1 MRSRTSR
8 ITPKINKTGQTD
20 IVKKSWPDGNTIS
33 ANAILDKES
42 YDINDDNRIKILKL
56 FFNGPNTRLHVR
68 EVARR
73 SNLTPRGA
81 QNILR
86 SLKNEGLLDNESTDI
101 VNNYW
106 GNYNNQKF
114 IGLKRAL
121 NLYSLYSTR
130 LISTLESYYKNPK
143 CVVLF
148 GSYSRGEDTG
158 ESDIDI
164 AIITSRKDL
173 PDTGKFEDALKRK
186 ISIHLI
192 KNVKEETSNFT
203 NALANGIILSGYL
216 EVI

>member
-1 MRSRTSR
+1 M
-8 ITPKINKTGQTD
+8 PNINKTGQTD
-20 IVKKSWPDGNTIS
+20 IVKKSRAGKKTVS
-33 ANAILDKES
+33 ANAILDRKS
-42 YDINDDNRIKILKL
+42 NDINDDNRIKILKL

-86 SLKNEGLLDNESTDI
+86 SLKNEGLLNNESTDI

-106 GNYNNQKF
+106 GNYDNEKF

-121 NLYSLYSTR
+121 NLYSLYSTS

-143 CVVLF
+143 CIVLF

-164 AIITSRKDL
+164 AIITGMKDL
-173 PDTGKFEDALKRK
+173 PEMSKFEDALKRK

-203 NALANGIILSGYL
+203 NVLTNGIILSGYL